1 MKLKTLFLTP
11 LLLFIF
17 AYSVRITASDTNYG
31 PVQPND
37 NLWVIS
43 GQHQAAQGSQLLKW
57 MMAFYSANPD
67 AFIKGNINLL
77 RQGVTLRVPSL
88 QQVESVDQNTAL
100 KTLVLHNVL
109 LRTGNPVIPASTAT
123 SEEAQA
129 ITQRNAEL
137 LNRIQSLTAE
147 MEGLKG
153 RTTEQ
158 DRHVTDLKNQVSEL
172 QTQLSQAKAENA
184 DLKAR
189 VSGGQSAQN
198 EAATLRKEL
207 EGKLQTRIQELEG
220 LLSQSKTRAGELES
234 NLKLAKEAQQTA
246 ASAKSEK
253 EMQLEAQIVQL
264 KAELAETK
272 NYVQKLESQLKSAQQ
287 LAKAVPA
294 PQPAPQPAAA
304 VTATPNAQ
312 PVASPVDSAPA
323 GEDKPWWQTPP
334 ALSLGL
340 LGLLLMGWLFGRRSR
355 SDSSSEIP
363 AKQASGRG
371 PSKED
376 EILTKLDMARAYVE
390 MGNRASAR
398 AVLEEVLN
406 EGNDKAKK
414 KAKGMLAQLNAA

>member
-1 MKLKTLFLTP
+1 
-11 LLLFIF
+11 
-17 AYSVRITASDTNYG
+17 
-31 PVQPND
+31 
-37 NLWVIS
+37 
-43 GQHQAAQGSQLLKW
+43 
-57 MMAFYSANPD
+57 MAFYSANPD

-137 LNRIQSLTAE
+137 LSRIQSLTAE